1 MFNLEQV
8 TNNFDFVEKMCVEQH
23 TTHIHTILTF
33 LHNLEMLKVGEKFVQ
48 LAQDAEFDI

>member
-8 TNNFDFVEKMCVEQH
+8 TNNSDFVEKNVCG
-23 TTHIHTILTF
+23 TTEPHIHAILTF

>member
-8 TNNFDFVEKMCVEQH
+8 TNNSDFVEKNVCG